1 VGETASLSYLQFL
14 RHIVDRVIGGCRF
27 TEGDF
32 SAFMLESNRF
42 RQGDSEPPRL
52 DINEKTV
59 LVQCFLDAVRITIN
73 PILFGTNQI
82 YKTSG
87 ILDFGNKQEIVDSG
101 SGATDNGVV
110 IDEASLDLILAIGAQ
125 CRGNAPI
132 DSQYSQAYFAKGS
145 REAFEGMLCDP
156 SLEMVRN
163 FVLLAYFM

>member
-42 RQGDSEPPRL
+42 RQGDSEPPTL
-52 DINEKTV
+52 DIDEKIV
-59 LVQCFLDAVRITIN
+59 LVQCFLDAVRITITSVLPGTN
-73 PILFGTNQI
+73 PIT
-82 YKTSG
+82 KTSG
-87 ILDFGNKQEIVDSG
+87 VLDFGNKQEIVDSI
-101 SGATDNGVV
+101 SGATGDGFP
-110 IDEASLDLILAIGAQ
+110 IDEASQNLILAIGGQ
-125 CRGNAPI
+125 CRGNASN
-132 DSQYSQAYFAKGS
+132 DSRYSQAYFAKGS